1 MAKRKSGKKST
12 AFYQVY
18 AERTRE
24 IRHTPCGV
32 LDDLTLAVEHSD
44 RIRGF
49 SPRLGWSHY

>member
-1 MAKRKSGKKST
+1 MAKRKIGKKST